1 MTAAPNGGGAAEL
14 PTVFIGS
21 SSEAKRVASYLKDG
35 LDHSGDCGEVT
46 VWTQG
51 VFGVSEYVLDGLEQQ
66 ASAADFAVLVVTPD
80 DVVASR
86 GTDSPAPRDNV
97 IFEAGLFMGA
107 LGRRRTFLVVEGRLR
122 LPSDL
127 AGLTWV
133 PYTSPANGNYSAAM
147 NSPVLRITEKIKKQG
162 RRGPASTAEPLP
174 EVTHRIAMEAD
185 DRAKVLAAELG
196 LLCSNADAQGWSVKT
211 NSPTTVRLVS
221 PRGHRHTL
229 SRHLEDPAQ
238 DRTDLRRFVGEL
250 RADGLRVNRSLRQA
264 VPGPA
269 TDQMP
274 SRRTRRWPW
283 TNRA

>member
-1 MTAAPNGGGAAEL
+1 MPNGGAPKL

-21 SSEAKRVASYLKDG
+21 STEAKRVANYLKDG

-51 VFGVSEYVLDGLEQQ
+51 VFGVSEYVLDDLAQQ
-66 ASAADFAVLVVTPD
+66 AGAADFAVLVVTPD
-80 DVVASR
+80 DVVSSR

-133 PYTSPANGNYSAAM
+133 PYISPANGNYSAAM
-147 NSPVLRITEKIKKQG
+147 NSPVLRITEQIRKQG
-162 RRGPASTAEPLP
+162 HRGSTEPLP
-174 EVTHRIAMEAD
+174 AVTHRIAMDAD
-185 DRAKVLAAELG
+185 DRAKMLMAELD
-196 LLCSNADAQGWSVKT
+196 LLCSNAEAQGWAVKT
-211 NSPTTVRLVS
+211 NSATTVRLVS

-229 SRHLEDPAQ
+229 SRHLEDPGQ
-238 DRTDLRRFVGEL
+238 DRIDLRRFAREL

-264 VPGPA
+264 VPGP
-269 TDQMP
+269 
-274 SRRTRRWPW
+274 RTG
-283 TNRA
+283 A